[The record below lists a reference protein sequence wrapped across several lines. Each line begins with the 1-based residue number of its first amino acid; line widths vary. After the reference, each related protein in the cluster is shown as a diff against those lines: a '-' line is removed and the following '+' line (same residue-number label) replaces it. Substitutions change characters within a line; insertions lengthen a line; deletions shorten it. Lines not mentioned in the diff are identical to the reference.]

1 MKAGGPIG
9 EQKKLEKGP
18 FRAPRYVELGREE
31 GGHMYSQKGSLA
43 FLEPFPQLSNL
54 PAAEMAILPNPPL
67 VAIAAR

>member
-1 MKAGGPIG
+1 M
-9 EQKKLEKGP
+9 ENKKSLRKGLLH
-18 FRAPRYVELGREE
+18 RAPRYVELGREE

-67 VAIAAR
+67 VAIAAC